1 MEQEKQMK
9 YEQTWNLN
17 KHGTRKGM
25 EKNIHDTKPN
35 MEQEQKQKKNKHG
48 TKLNMEPEQ
57 K

>member
-25 EKNIHDTKPN
+25 
-35 MEQEQKQKKNKHG
+35 KKKH
-48 TKLNMEPEQ
+48 T
-57 K
+57 